1 MHYSTY
7 ILDMN
12 LQCRLDL
19 DYFINTRRNIEYQFC
34 GSLPKHSSFYFKPP
48 QKKNSGAGEWPK
60 LFREINVLNNK
71 VVSL

>member
-34 GSLPKHSSFYFKPP
+34 GSLPKHSSFYFKTPP
-48 QKKNSGAGEWPK
+48 KKIPEQGSGPS
-60 LFREINVLNNK
+60 
-71 VVSL
+71 SLGRLMC